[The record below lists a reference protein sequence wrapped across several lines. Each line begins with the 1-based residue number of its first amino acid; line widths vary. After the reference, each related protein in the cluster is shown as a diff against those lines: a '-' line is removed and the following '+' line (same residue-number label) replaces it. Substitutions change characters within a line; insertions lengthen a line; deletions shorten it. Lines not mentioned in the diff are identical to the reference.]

1 MAEADQLQPEGQ
13 LQAPEATPKKR
24 LRSSANSRSPSKP
37 VGDDHADETPSKRRV
52 SPRKKPTPSSSSS
65 ENVNDTIR
73 SILANMAPPT
83 EEEIRETR
91 VPKAA
96 PTSAETE
103 TSPAKT
109 DTDTGVKL
117 FPIFGPGFSAKSPGS
132 AKKKRKCQLPM
143 TSTTTDDGKSGL
155 KQAIIDA
162 GQKKIGAELCLLC
175 DFVYTVGD
183 PVVRSH

>member
-1 MAEADQLQPEGQ
+1 MAEADHLQPEGLRQ
-13 LQAPEATPKKR
+13 VPGVTPKKR
-24 LRSSANSRSPSKP
+24 LRSAANSRSPNKP
-37 VGDDHADETPSKRRV
+37 SIADDDETPSKRRM
-52 SPRKKPTPSSSSS
+52 SPRKKPTSSSS

-91 VPKAA
+91 GPKSA
-96 PTSAETE
+96 PTSTETE
-103 TSPAKT
+103 TSPADAKT
-109 DTDTGVKL
+109 DATVKL

-155 KQAIIDA
+155 KQAVIDA

-183 PVVRSH
+183 PVVRPIC